1 MTKHVTDLAAQ
12 KSAARRV
19 EELFEPYFDRADITA
34 LPKRKAGAGEPIE
47 ALEQMYAYYEA

>member
-19 EELFEPYFDRADITA
+19 EELFEPYFDRADIAA
-34 LPKRKAGAGEPIE
+34 LPKRKAGAGEPVE
-47 ALEQMYAYYEA
+47 ALAQMYAYDEA